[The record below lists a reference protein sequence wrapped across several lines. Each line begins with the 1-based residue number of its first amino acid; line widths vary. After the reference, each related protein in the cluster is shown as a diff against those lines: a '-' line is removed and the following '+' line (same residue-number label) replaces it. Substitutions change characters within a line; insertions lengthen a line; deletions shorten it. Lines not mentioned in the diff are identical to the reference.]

1 MKRVTYWPLK
11 ELILARTREFF
22 REPEAIFWVYGFP
35 IILMFGLGIAFRTGS
50 EEIKVDVVAGDGAEE
65 ARAALS
71 AVPVFKVAVLP
82 LEEARKRYAAA
93 KTDLIVELVDGGYRY
108 TLDPSKAGAEASRVR
123 VNDALQAAAG
133 RKDPKSAATAL
144 ITEPGSRY
152 IDWLIPGLLGMNI
165 MGGGLWGLGFV
176 TVDLRMRKLLKR
188 FVATPMRR
196 SDFLLALL
204 GSRLFFLV
212 PEIIVILAAG
222 HLIFGLEIK
231 GSLISLA
238 AISLLGAVAFGG
250 LGLLLACRTDKIEV
264 ASGLLNLIML
274 PMWLFSG
281 IFFSSERFP
290 DAMQPFIQSLPLTQL
305 NNALRAVILE
315 GSSFGGQWVAALL
328 LAACAL
334 LSFAAALRWFRWQ

>member
-1 MKRVTYWPLK
+1 MAKYYPLK
-11 ELILARTREFF
+11 ELLFLRTKEFF
-22 REPEAIFWVYGFP
+22 REPEAIFWVYVFP
-35 IILMFGLGIAFRTGS
+35 ILLMIGLGVAFRSGGS
-50 EEIKVDVVAGDGAEE
+50 AEEIRVDVVPALRSGEARKALEGATGIRVEAFAVAE
-65 ARAALS
+65 ARA
-71 AVPVFKVAVLP
+71 
-82 LEEARKRYAAA
+82 RAAA
-93 KTDLIVELVDGGYRY
+93 GKTDLIVEATDARIRYVYDPARGGSETAR
-108 TLDPSKAGAEASRVR
+108 LR
-123 VNDALQAAAG
+123 VNEVLQAAFG
-133 RKDPKSAATAL
+133 RKDAL
-144 ITEPGSRY
+144 TVEDEKISEPGSRY
-152 IDWLIPGLLGMNI
+152 IDWLIPGLVGMNI

-212 PEIIVILAAG
+212 PEIIVILLAG
-222 HLIFGLEIK
+222 RLIFGLEVK
-231 GSLISLA
+231 GSLVSVA

-305 NNALRAVILE
+305 NNALRAIILE
-315 GSSFGGQWVAALL
+315 GSSFGGQWIAGLI
-328 LAACAL
+328 LASCAV
-334 LSFAAALRWFRWQ
+334 LSFGAALRWFRWQ